1 MNTLEQIADLEKQ
14 YLLQTYNRY
23 PIAFSRGKGVF
34 LFDLEGKRYLDFV
47 SGLGVNA
54 LGHAHP
60 RIVKAIREQ
69 AAMLVHI
76 SNLYYH
82 EYQGPLAEKLCKL
95 SGLNRAFFS
104 NSGTEAIEGSIKL
117 ARLAGHRAGGAAK
130 SRLVALDGSYHG
142 RTFGAL
148 SLTGQDKHRKG
159 FEPLLEE
166 VTFVKQNDLASLRAA
181 ISDET
186 CAIVLEPVFGEG
198 GIYEC
203 SVEFL
208 QECRALADRH
218 RAALIFDEIQC
229 GLGRTGTMFA
239 FQSFGVTPDIVAIAK
254 PIAAGLPLGAFIA
267 KEEFAS
273 AISPGQHGTT
283 FGGGPLACRVAL
295 EFLAIVE
302 EEKLLENVNKVGA
315 YLHQELNALAD
326 RHHAAL
332 IFDEIQCGLGRTGT
346 MFAFQSF
353 GVTPDIVAIAK
364 PIAAGLPL
372 GAFLAKE
379 EFASAISPGQHGTT
393 FGGGPL
399 ACRVAL
405 EFLAIV
411 EEEKLLENVNKVG
424 AYLQQELKA
433 LAEKSAAA
441 REVRGRG
448 FIQGIELEIPARPI
462 VDAGLAEGVLFNS
475 TQDTVV
481 RFLPPF
487 LLEEKH
493 VDKGIR
499 VLKKLLG
506 KKRKKAA

>member
-1 MNTLEQIADLEKQ
+1 MNSSVTEPAPTASSTTLEHIADLERR
-14 YLLQTYNRY
+14 YLLTTYNRY
-23 PIAFSRGKGVF
+23 PIVLARGKGVF
-34 LFDLEGKRYLDFV
+34 VFDIDGKRYLDFV

-60 RIVKAIREQ
+60 RIVKTIRDQ
-69 AAMLVHI
+69 AAKLVHV

-82 EYQGPLAEKLCKL
+82 EYQGALAEKLCRL
-95 SGLNRAFFS
+95 SGLDRAFFS

-117 ARLAGHRAGGAAK
+117 ARLAGHRIGGDAK
-130 SRLVALDGSYHG
+130 CRLVALEGSYHG

-159 FEPLLEE
+159 FEPLLED
-166 VTFVKQNDLASLRAA
+166 VIFVKQNDVEGLRAA
-181 ISDET
+181 VNENT
-186 CAIVLEPVFGEG
+186 CAIVLEPIFGEG

-208 QECRALADRH
+208 RECRALADRNK
-218 RAALIFDEIQC
+218 AALIFDEIQC

-295 EFLAIVE
+295 EFLSIVE
-302 EEKLLENVNKVGA
+302 DEKLLDNVKKVG
-315 YLHQELNALAD
+315 E
-326 RHHAAL
+326 
-332 IFDEIQCGLGRTGT
+332 
-346 MFAFQSF
+346 
-353 GVTPDIVAIAK
+353 
-364 PIAAGLPL
+364 
-372 GAFLAKE
+372 
-379 EFASAISPGQHGTT
+379 
-393 FGGGPL
+393 
-399 ACRVAL
+399 
-405 EFLAIV
+405 
-411 EEEKLLENVNKVG
+411 
-424 AYLQQELKA
+424 YLQQQLKEVV
-433 LAEKSAAA
+433 EKRAAA
-441 REVRGRG
+441 VGVRGRG
-448 FIQGIELEIPARPI
+448 FIQGIQLEIPARPI
-462 VDAGLAEGVLFNS
+462 VDGGLSEGVLFNS

-506 KKRKKAA
+506 AKRKAAAA

>member
-1 MNTLEQIADLEKQ
+1 MMSCSPRDKESTGLVCCEPRLPVKSNLLMNTFEQIAERERQ

-23 PIAFSRGKGVF
+23 PVVLARGKGVF
-34 LFDLEGKRYLDFV
+34 VYDIEGKRYLDFV

-69 AAMLVHI
+69 AAKLVHV

-82 EYQGPLAEKLCKL
+82 EYQGPLAEKLCAL
-95 SGLNRAFFS
+95 AGSSLGNARAFFS

-117 ARLAGHRAGGAAK
+117 ARLAGHRAGGEAK
-130 SRLVALDGSYHG
+130 SRLVALEGSYHG

-159 FEPLLEE
+159 FEPLLED
-166 VTFVKQNDLASLRAA
+166 VRFVKQNDLEGLRSAVN
-181 ISDET
+181 DNT
-186 CAIVLEPVFGEG
+186 CAIVLEPIFGEG

-218 RAALIFDEIQC
+218 RVALIFDEIQC
-229 GLGRTGTMFA
+229 GLGRTGTIFA

-267 KEEFAS
+267 KEEFA
-273 AISPGQHGTT
+273 T
-283 FGGGPLACRVAL
+283 
-295 EFLAIVE
+295 
-302 EEKLLENVNKVGA
+302 
-315 YLHQELNALAD
+315 
-326 RHHAAL
+326 
-332 IFDEIQCGLGRTGT
+332 
-346 MFAFQSF
+346 
-353 GVTPDIVAIAK
+353 
-364 PIAAGLPL
+364 
-372 GAFLAKE
+372 
-379 EFASAISPGQHGTT
+379 AISPGQHGTT

-424 AYLQQELKA
+424 AYLQQELKG
-433 LAEKSAAA
+433 LVEKRAAA
-441 REVRGRG
+441 TGVRGRG
-448 FIQGIELEIPARPI
+448 FIQGIQLEIPARPI

-487 LLEEKH
+487 LMEEKH
-493 VDKGIR
+493 IDKGIR

-506 KKRKKAA
+506 KKRKAAA

>member
-1 MNTLEQIADLEKQ
+1 MNTLEQIAERERQ

-23 PIAFSRGKGVF
+23 PVVLARGKGVF
-34 LFDLEGKRYLDFV
+34 LYDTEGKKYLDFV

-60 RIVKAIREQ
+60 RIVKTIRDQ
-69 AAMLVHI
+69 AAKLVHV

-82 EYQGPLAEKLCKL
+82 EYQGPLAEKLCSLAAGSSAEKF
-95 SGLNRAFFS
+95 RAFFS

-117 ARLAGHRAGGAAK
+117 ARLAGHRAGGDAK
-130 SRLVALDGSYHG
+130 CRLVALEGSYHG

-166 VTFVKQNDLASLRAA
+166 VTFVKQNDLESLRAA
-181 ISDET
+181 VNDNT
-186 CAIVLEPVFGEG
+186 CAIVLEPIFGEG

-203 SVEFL
+203 TPEFL
-208 QECRALADRH
+208 RECRALADQH
-218 RAALIFDEIQC
+218 KAALIFDEIQC
-229 GLGRTGTMFA
+229 GLGRTGTIFA
-239 FQSFGVTPDIVAIAK
+239 FQSFGVVPDIVAIAK
-254 PIAAGLPLGAFIA
+254 PIAAGLPLGSFIA
-267 KEEFAS
+267 KEQFAS
-273 AISPGQHGTT
+273 AIAPGQHGTT

-295 EFLAIVE
+295 EYLAI
-302 EEKLLENVNKVGA
+302 
-315 YLHQELNALAD
+315 
-326 RHHAAL
+326 
-332 IFDEIQCGLGRTGT
+332 I
-346 MFAFQSF
+346 
-353 GVTPDIVAIAK
+353 
-364 PIAAGLPL
+364 
-372 GAFLAKE
+372 
-379 EFASAISPGQHGTT
+379 
-393 FGGGPL
+393 
-399 ACRVAL
+399 
-405 EFLAIV
+405 

-424 AYLQQELKA
+424 AYLQEKLKELVSKRN
-433 LAEKSAAA
+433 AAIG
-441 REVRGRG
+441 VRGRG
-448 FIQGIELEIPARPI
+448 FIQGIQLEIPARPI

-506 KKRKKAA
+506 KKKVAAAA

>member
-1 MNTLEQIADLEKQ
+1 MNTLEQIAELERQ

-69 AAMLVHI
+69 AAKLVHI

-166 VTFVKQNDLASLRAA
+166 VTFVKQNDLESLRSA

-229 GLGRTGTMFA
+229 GLGRTGTIFA

-254 PIAAGLPLGAFIA
+254 PIAG
-267 KEEFAS
+267 
-273 AISPGQHGTT
+273 
-283 FGGGPLACRVAL
+283 
-295 EFLAIVE
+295 
-302 EEKLLENVNKVGA
+302 
-315 YLHQELNALAD
+315 
-326 RHHAAL
+326 
-332 IFDEIQCGLGRTGT
+332 
-346 MFAFQSF
+346 
-353 GVTPDIVAIAK
+353 
-364 PIAAGLPL
+364 GLPL

-424 AYLQQELKA
+424 AYLQHELKA

-441 REVRGRG
+441 TEVRGRG
-448 FIQGIELEIPARPI
+448 FIQGIQLEIPARPI
-462 VDAGLAEGVLFNS
+462 VDAGLGEGVLFNS

>member
-1 MNTLEQIADLEKQ
+1 MKTFEQIAELERR
-14 YLLQTYNRY
+14 YLLGTYNRY
-23 PIAFSRGKGVF
+23 PVVFTRGKGVF
-34 LFDLEGKRYLDFV
+34 LYDLDDKRYLDFV

-54 LGHAHP
+54 LGHGHP
-60 RIVKAIREQ
+60 RIVKTIREQ
-69 AAMLVHI
+69 AGKLIHV

-82 EYQGPLAEKLCKL
+82 EYQGALAEKLCTL
-95 SGLNRAFFS
+95 AGGDSGEKFRAFFQ

-117 ARLAGHRAGGAAK
+117 ARLAGHRAGGEGK
-130 SRLVALDGSYHG
+130 SRLVALEGSYHG

-148 SLTGQDKHRKG
+148 SLTGQEKHRKG
-159 FEPLLEE
+159 FEPMLEE
-166 VTFVKQNDLASLRAA
+166 VTFVAQNDLEGLRAA
-181 ISDET
+181 VNDNT
-186 CAIVLEPVFGEG
+186 CAIVLEPIFGEG

-208 QECRALADRH
+208 RECRALADR
-218 RAALIFDEIQC
+218 F
-229 GLGRTGTMFA
+229 
-239 FQSFGVTPDIVAIAK
+239 
-254 PIAAGLPLGAFIA
+254 
-267 KEEFAS
+267 
-273 AISPGQHGTT
+273 
-283 FGGGPLACRVAL
+283 
-295 EFLAIVE
+295 
-302 EEKLLENVNKVGA
+302 KV
-315 YLHQELNALAD
+315 
-326 RHHAAL
+326 AL

-411 EEEKLLENVNKVG
+411 EDEKLLENVNKVG
-424 AYLQQELKA
+424 AYLQQELKTVV
-433 LAEKSAAA
+433 EKSAAA
-441 REVRGRG
+441 KEVRGRG
-448 FIQGIELEIPARPI
+448 FIQGINLEIPARPI
-462 VDAGLAEGVLFNS
+462 VDEALAEGVLFNS
-475 TQDTVV
+475 THDTVV
-481 RFLPPF
+481 RFLPPY

-499 VLKKLLG
+499 VLKKLLR
-506 KKRKKAA
+506 KKRKVAA

>member
-1 MNTLEQIADLEKQ
+1 MIAGKGGNGKYMRGYRRGDASELGHQDMRVNDPVESSVLMNTFEQIAEREKQ
-14 YLLQTYNRY
+14 FLLQTYNRY
-23 PIAFSRGKGVF
+23 PVVLSRGKGVF
-34 LFDLEGKRYLDFV
+34 LYDIEGKRYLDFV

-60 RIVKAIREQ
+60 RIVKTIRDQ
-69 AAMLVHI
+69 AAKLVHV

-82 EYQGPLAEKLCKL
+82 EYQGPLAEKLCRL

-117 ARLAGHRAGGAAK
+117 ARLTGHRVGGDAK
-130 SRLVALDGSYHG
+130 CRLVALEGSYHG

-166 VTFVKQNDLASLRAA
+166 VTFVKQNDVEGLRAA
-181 ISDET
+181 VNEHT
-186 CAIVLEPVFGEG
+186 CAIVLEPIFGEG
-198 GIYEC
+198 GIHEC

-208 QECRALADRH
+208 NECRALADRH

-239 FQSFGVTPDIVAIAK
+239 FQTFGVTPDIVAIAK

-273 AISPGQHGTT
+273 SISAGQHGTT

-302 EEKLLENVNKVGA
+302 
-315 YLHQELNALAD
+315 D
-326 RHHAAL
+326 
-332 IFDEIQCGLGRTGT
+332 
-346 MFAFQSF
+346 
-353 GVTPDIVAIAK
+353 
-364 PIAAGLPL
+364 
-372 GAFLAKE
+372 
-379 EFASAISPGQHGTT
+379 
-393 FGGGPL
+393 
-399 ACRVAL
+399 
-405 EFLAIV
+405 
-411 EEEKLLENVNKVG
+411 EKLLENVNKVG
-424 AYLQQELKA
+424 AYLQQELQELVK
-433 LAEKSAAA
+433 KRSAATT
-441 REVRGRG
+441 VRGRG
-448 FIQGIELEIPARPI
+448 FIQGIQLEIPARPI

-506 KKRKKAA
+506 KKKQSAAVSGQVSASAV